1 MVTFTCEKCKN
12 DINYKDRVQKLD
24 LAGYTHT
31 YCTVCAAKV
40 ENEKAPP
47 ERDL

>member
-1 MVTFTCEKCKN
+1 MANLNCEKCKTE
-12 DINYKDRVQKLD
+12 ITYADRVQKLD

-31 YCTVCAAKV
+31 YCRDCAQKV
-40 ENEKAPP
+40 PDEKAP